1 MLVVLCFDS
10 LFHSLHLPLIHAD
23 TKVYYKDLS
32 HLFENFKEEEEEE
45 KKKMRMQD
53 ISYKAMSE
61 VIDGDW
67 GNFYPKTNLIWMKY
81 IIYKLLK
88 SEAITNPK
96 PNLAK
101 EAEQAKAVLNGLD
114 ALMDKCSNSL
124 KCFNAIANDHQ
135 LRECVRII
143 HS

>member
-1 MLVVLCFDS
+1 M
-10 LFHSLHLPLIHAD
+10 
-23 TKVYYKDLS
+23 
-32 HLFENFKEEEEEE
+32 FETFKEDDEEE
-45 KKKMRMQD
+45 KKKMRMQE

-88 SEAITNPK
+88 AEAINNPK
-96 PNLAK
+96 MQLVK
-101 EAEQAKAVLNGLD
+101 EAEHAKAVLNGFD
-114 ALMDKCSNSL
+114 ALMDKCANSL
-124 KCFNAIANDHQ
+124 KCFMSMSNDRQ